1 MCWQTITDLRAAEIA
16 YIFGHFKPLPSS
28 WVFDAACCF
37 IGIVASHIYSHV
49 SKCSFGKFISPY
61 ILLFSTACSQNHVGP
76 GVTI

>member
-1 MCWQTITDLRAAEIA
+1 MHPCTAEST

-28 WVFDAACCF
+28 WVFDAASYF
-37 IGIVASHIYSHV
+37 SDTVASHIYPHV

-61 ILLFSTACSQNHVGP
+61 ISLFSTACSQNHVGQ